1 MQLLASCLTVGIAAT
16 EVPEDFHVSL
26 WSLAENEVI
35 VTFDDFAIIMTAAT
49 RQNVFVGE
57 RAGIGVLGR
66 NLEVT
71 LSPDRTHMFLRAMNE
86 GELKE
91 AAFFTCDPE

>member
-1 MQLLASCLTVGIAAT
+1 MQLLATCLMVGIAAT
-16 EVPEDFHVSL
+16 EVTEDNPVSL
-26 WSLAENEVI
+26 WLLADYEVI
-35 VTFDDFAIIMTAAT
+35 VDLGGFAIITTEAT

-57 RAGIGVLGR
+57 RAGIGLLGR
-66 NLEVT
+66 NVEVT